1 MNKEEKVTL
10 IDAFKDFKEEKN
22 IDRPVMMGVLKDVF
36 LTQIAKTYGS
46 ADNFDVIVNVD
57 KGTCEIYQNFE
68 IVEEVENPAAEMT
81 LEEVRKDSG
90 DDDYEIGDTYAK
102 ILPLSAFG
110 RRGILNIR
118 QNLQGRIMD
127 IEKANVYKKYSEKV
141 GEVFTGEIYQTWSR
155 EVLLL
160 DEDGNELHI
169 PKEEQIPGERFKKND
184 TVRAIIKK
192 VEMRN
197 NTTPYITLSRV
208 DPDFL
213 ARLFE
218 MEVPEIADGLI
229 TIKKVVRVPGE
240 RAKVAVESYDERIDP
255 IGACIGVK
263 GGSVIGIVRELRNEN
278 IDVLQWSSNPKLLI
292 QRALTPARVSS
303 IDMGETPEDKVKV
316 YMLPEEVQKGIG
328 RGGVNVQLAGM
339 LVGREIEVWRETPK
353 GEVAAEEEDDVA
365 LEEFTNPEYGRTI
378 DGWVIDKLKS
388 IGCDTAR
395 SVLAIDPE
403 DLAKQTKQD
412 NAAVQYRTAGPC
424 GLPQG
429 PGGGRGGES

>member
-102 ILPLSAFG
+102 KLPLSAFG

-184 TVRAIIKK
+184 TVRALIKK

-197 NTTPYITLSRV
+197 NTPPYITLSRV

-263 GGSVIGIVRELRNEN
+263 GGRVIGIVRELRNEN

-353 GEVAAEEEDDVA
+353 GEVANEEEDDVA

-403 DLAKQTKQD
+403 DLAKRADLDMETVED
-412 NAAVQYRTAGPC
+412 VRSILSA
-424 GLPQG
+424 
-429 PGGGRGGES
+429 EFED